1 MAKKI
6 VPVEETKWFQRGFG
20 SKHEYIGWLQFN
32 DRVEESV
39 GWDDTWHDPYLGK
52 TIRIGEQATEDV
64 SKYEPAA
71 PKTTTAQ

>member
-6 VPVEETKWFQRGFG
+6 TPVEETKWFQRGFS

-32 DRVEESV
+32 DLVDESI

-52 TIRIGEQATEDV
+52 TIRIGEQPVENVDQYV
-64 SKYEPAA
+64 VPA
-71 PKTTTAQ
+71 PKTAA